1 MTHPKTKISLV
12 ANVWIKQLHFVNAGD
27 VMEGHKHAF
36 DHSTLLGNGSVKVTV
51 NNQETIFTAPT
62 IIFIHAQN
70 EHTFMALQEN
80 TVCYCIHAIR
90 DGEKVEDIVDPKD
103 VPKGS
108 TFFGN
113 SLLNF
118 D

>member
-1 MTHPKTKISLV
+1 MAHPKIKFSLV
-12 ANVWIKQLHFVNAGD
+12 SNVWIKQLHFVNAGD
-27 VMEGHKHAF
+27 VMDGHKHNF
-36 DHSTLLGNGSVKVTV
+36 DHSTLLGNGSVKVIV
-51 NNQETIFTAPT
+51 NEQETIFTAPT

-70 EHTFMALQEN
+70 QHEFIALEDN

-90 DGEKVEDIVDPKD
+90 DGDRIEDIVDPKD

-113 SLLNF
+113 SLLKL